1 MECGRMTHNHP
12 TGDGAGAEG
21 GARGD
26 REPRSGVCPSGRWG
40 VHPGLCPE
48 RGPGGQGWGGPSW
61 ASVPSVAPAG
71 DGVSILASVPS
82 MAPAGGGSI
91 LGPLSREWPRQAG
104 VYPGLCPECGPGGW
118 GSILASVPS
127 VAPAGG
133 CRGSILA
140 SVPHPRLPWVP
151 VHRPVCIIRCPGK
164 AAGAVGARHAS
175 DSAAG
180 RGVLQEDHPAP
191 GR

>member
-1 MECGRMTHNHP
+1 M
-12 TGDGAGAEG
+12 DGG
-21 GARGD
+21 
-26 REPRSGVCPSGRWG
+26 
-40 VHPGLCPE
+40 
-48 RGPGGQGWGGPSW
+48 
-61 ASVPSVAPAG
+61 
-71 DGVSILASVPS
+71 SILASVPS

-104 VYPGLCPECGPGGW
+104 VHPGLCPECGPGGR
-118 GSILASVPS
+118 GSILASVLSVTPVGGGGSILACVPSVAPAGGCRGSILACVPSVAPAGGCRGSILASVPSVAPAGGCRVSILASVPS